1 MRNDYKPWKR
11 KMLAVGGRVGK
22 QLGGALAGRLG
33 AVARP
38 VRGLYQKGKKVAS
51 NVYKKGGKA

>member
-1 MRNDYKPWKR
+1 MRNDHKSWKQG
-11 KMLAVGGRVGK
+11 VQRVGK

-38 VRGLYQKGKKVAS
+38 VRGLYKKGKKVAS

>member
-1 MRNDYKPWKR
+1 MRNDHKSWKQG
-11 KMLAVGGRVGK
+11 VQRVGK
-22 QLGGALAGRLG
+22 QLGGMLT
-33 AVARP
+33 RP

>member
-1 MRNDYKPWKR
+1 MRNDYKPWKK
-11 KMLAVGGRVGK
+11 KMLAAGGRVGK
-22 QLGGALAGRLG
+22 QLGGMLT
-33 AVARP
+33 RP